1 MEMTAKLYLAFLGL
15 IALERVA
22 ELALS
27 RRNAARAFARGAI
40 EVGQRHFRVMSIFHT
55 AFLLACA
62 VEVIAFARPF
72 PGALGFACLA
82 GALAAQGL
90 RYWAIAT
97 LGERWNVRVIA
108 VPGEA
113 PVTRGPYR
121 FLRHPNYLAVVL
133 EMAFLPLIHGAYVT
147 AILFSIGNAA
157 LLWVRIRAEEQA
169 LGEAYARA
177 FEGRNRFLPGL
188 PRPPIEASGEPA
200 AR

>member
-1 MEMTAKLYLAFLGL
+1 MGMTAKLYLGFLAL
-15 IALERVA
+15 LALERLG
-22 ELALS
+22 ELVLS
-27 RRNAARAFARGAI
+27 RRNAARAFARGAV

-55 AFLLACA
+55 AFLIACA

-72 PGALGFACLA
+72 PGALGLACLA

-90 RYWAIAT
+90 RYWAIAS
-97 LGERWNVRVIA
+97 LGDRWNVRVIV
-108 VPGEA
+108 VPGDP

-133 EMAFLPLIHGAYVT
+133 EMAFIPLIHGAYWT

-177 FEGRNRFLPGL
+177 FEKHSRLIPGL
-188 PRPPIEASGEPA
+188 PRSPTEPL